1 MVNPT
6 YPGVYIVEE
15 PSAVHTIT
23 AVATSI
29 AAFFGRTRQGPV
41 NKAIRIHSLS
51 DFYKIFGLPFQ
62 DSDVS
67 YSCQLFFQNG
77 GTDCYV
83 VRLIKDNGMN
93 ASIVLKNESKDYDV
107 LEFTAKEPGISG
119 NELTLQV
126 DYDTPLPED
135 TFNLRVYRITGVGTI
150 VASEEFLNCS
160 MDPDSPRFTPKLI
173 TQSSDLVNCALKIDP
188 AEIVK
193 KPSYSESRYPIPDS
207 ATSNWRD
214 NLVTILSDQG
224 SKTTSKFQISIE
236 EDYFF
241 EIDLKGAINS
251 SMDDVQ
257 VQTSINNKINE
268 LFHLH

>member
-1 MVNPT
+1 
-6 YPGVYIVEE
+6 
-15 PSAVHTIT
+15 
-23 AVATSI
+23 
-29 AAFFGRTRQGPV
+29 V

-51 DFYKIFGLPFQ
+51 DFYSIFGLPFQ
-62 DSDVS
+62 DSELGTSV
-67 YSCQLFFQNG
+67 QLFFQNG

-83 VRLIKDNGMN
+83 VRLIQDNGSN
-93 ASIVLKNESKDYDV
+93 ASIVVKNESKANDV
-107 LEFTAKEPGISG
+107 LEFTAKEPGVSG

-135 TFNLRVYRITGVGTI
+135 TFNLRIYRIADDGTI

-173 TQSSDLVNCALKIDP
+173 TQSSDLVNCVLKIDP

-193 KPSYSESRYPIPDS
+193 KQSYSESRYPIPDS

-214 NLVTILSDQG
+214 NLITILSDQG

-236 EDYFF
+236 GSAFF
-241 EIDLKGAINS
+241 
-251 SMDDVQ
+251 
-257 VQTSINNKINE
+257 
-268 LFHLH
+268 